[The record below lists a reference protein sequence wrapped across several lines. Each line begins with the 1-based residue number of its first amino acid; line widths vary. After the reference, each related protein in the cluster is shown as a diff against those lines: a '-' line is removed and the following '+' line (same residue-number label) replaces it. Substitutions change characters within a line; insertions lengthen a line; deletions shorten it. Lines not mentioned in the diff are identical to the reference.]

1 MSKPGIKPAV
11 FCHSFCFLER
21 AKKLKR
27 LKRLLKTGDVNEIYL
42 GQEATKVS
50 SSFYNII
57 EVLRDLWGQC
67 ISFASLLWLLVD
79 LTHAPAQEL
88 SLDPQRRPLLYQS
101 AMCPTYPQINTI

>member
-1 MSKPGIKPAV
+1 VSEQVSEQAREQASSV
-11 FCHSFCFLER
+11 LHSFCFLER

-27 LKRLLKTGDVNEIYL
+27 LKELLKTGEANEIYL

-67 ISFASLLWLLVD
+67 ISFCFTTLAPGRSHSCTCPGAVFGSANE
-79 LTHAPAQEL
+79 TH
-88 SLDPQRRPLLYQS
+88 
-101 AMCPTYPQINTI
+101 TH